1 MAGNAE
7 FAHRRSASAVSS
19 VDGALSN
26 DGTASD
32 SASTVPTARSTPFIG
47 PQNRPGIPAQHHPAG
62 VDYLSNNDDV
72 PDDHALQVDD
82 TAFASQMEEIQTQ
95 IRLLGTG
102 GPGQPSNP
110 WGRTHRYRANLT
122 EPLRADGVNPNELHA
137 IEADLMFAE
146 YYYHYDPADGPFPA
160 SNTAAAIQAA
170 ASEYDDRSQY
180 RYCHEPDVESDT
192 ESNNEAIMASYETPL
207 RSRYQGPTSYHD
219 FASSCFDRPARPG
232 TFAGMAVC
240 DPGLPVLA
248 VPIMHSG
255 RRFPAETIAEIRGN
269 AHAHSHT
276 RAASA
281 SPTIIPNETDVN
293 LAAVVRT
300 IQARPASASAMA
312 LSQELG
318 ADVVSANT
326 DTPAESPVFPANWI
340 THTRT
345 SGIPSLQ
352 QPVTPSRATSRRH
365 NIHYTTSPV
374 SHHYTE
380 DDDDDDDDV

>member
-7 FAHRRSASAVSS
+7 FTHRRSASAVSS
-19 VDGALSN
+19 VDGDPSN
-26 DGTASD
+26 DGTASE

-47 PQNRPGIPAQHHPAG
+47 PQNHPGIPTQHHPAG
-62 VDYLSNNDDV
+62 LGHASNNDDV
-72 PDDHALQVDD
+72 PDDHTLQVDN
-82 TAFASQMEEIQTQ
+82 TAFASQMDEVQTQ

-102 GPGQPSNP
+102 GPGQHSNP

-122 EPLRADGVNPNELHA
+122 EPIRTDGVDPNELHA

-207 RSRYQGPTSYHD
+207 RSRFQGPTSYHD
-219 FASSCFDRPARPG
+219 FASACFDRPARPG
-232 TFAGMAVC
+232 TFAGMAVR
-240 DPGLPVLA
+240 DPSLPVLA
-248 VPIMHSG
+248 VPIMRSG
-255 RRFPAETIAEIRGN
+255 PRLTADTTAEIRAN
-269 AHAHSHT
+269 LHTHSHR

-281 SPTIIPNETDVN
+281 SPTITPNETDTN

-300 IQARPASASAMA
+300 IQARPTSASAMA
-312 LSQELG
+312 LSQEVG
-318 ADVVSANT
+318 ADVVSAST
-326 DTPAESPVFPANWI
+326 DTPTESPVFPANWV
-340 THTRT
+340 TLTRT
-345 SGIPSLQ
+345 SSIPSLQ

-365 NIHYTTSPV
+365 NVHYTTSPV
-374 SHHYTE
+374 SNRYTE
-380 DDDDDDDDV
+380 DDDGDV